1 VLALAACL
9 GGATAKADDW
19 WGPDKAL
26 HLGVSA
32 AIAGVG
38 YGAAAFLSEGHVDR
52 TAAGLLAGL
61 GAGVLKEVLDALGT
75 GTPSLRDLTWDLVG
89 AVAGAALALV
99 LDRWIISP
107 LLEAA
112 APRFAG

>member
-1 VLALAACL
+1 MCL
-9 GGATAKADDW
+9 SCATAKADDW

-32 AIAGVG
+32 AIAGAG
-38 YGAAAFLSEGHVDR
+38 YGVASLLVDGR
-52 TAAGLLAGL
+52 IDRSAAGLLAGF
-61 GAGVLKEVLDALGT
+61 GAGIVKELLDALGA
-75 GTPSLRDLTWDLVG
+75 GSPSLRDLTWDLVG
-89 AVAGAALALV
+89 TVAGTALALV
-99 LDRWIISP
+99 IERWLVTP